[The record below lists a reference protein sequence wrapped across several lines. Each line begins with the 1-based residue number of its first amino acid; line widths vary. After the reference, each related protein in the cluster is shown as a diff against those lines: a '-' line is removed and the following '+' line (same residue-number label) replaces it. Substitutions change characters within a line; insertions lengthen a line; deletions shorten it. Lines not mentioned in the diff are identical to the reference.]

1 MTTAQ
6 ASKNQDKA
14 FLIAFVN
21 STFSSEGC
29 TMKSPMLVKLV
40 FANNLY
46 FPYTHPRHVPLEC
59 LFHYK
64 SHTQLLSC
72 SIATSPLNHS
82 PHWRADGSGNWKHP
96 EGAAWLEQA
105 PAQYLSHTCTSDG
118 RTRDIPQPDPLVL
131 VLVSLLQKTLTIC
144 KGATEVKLGSK
155 MSQELAFHS
164 TLLIQLQ
171 LSSSQFSGTLFL
183 HSRAHSSQ
191 HQSVKKELRSPN
203 QQLVAGL
210 TQTVQAAL
218 HFGFDPMQ
226 FLHLGRSY
234 TSTRW
239 TQWSLWSSSI
249 FYDSWYSFYVCFY
262 GSP

>member
-1 MTTAQ
+1 MLYFTTNLTLNFSVAASPPALSTTALTEELMGQ
-6 ASKNQDKA
+6 GTESTQKELPGLNRHQPNVSLTRAHQMAGPGTSHN
-14 FLIAFVN
+14 LIPW
-21 STFSSEGC
+21 C
-29 TMKSPMLVKLV
+29 
-40 FANNLY
+40 
-46 FPYTHPRHVPLEC
+46 
-59 LFHYK
+59 
-64 SHTQLLSC
+64 
-72 SIATSPLNHS
+72 
-82 PHWRADGSGNWKHP
+82 W
-96 EGAAWLEQA
+96 
-105 PAQYLSHTCTSDG
+105 YLSVCY
-118 RTRDIPQPDPLVL
+118 RRPWLFARE
-131 VLVSLLQKTLTIC
+131 LQKWNS
-144 KGATEVKLGSK
+144 GSK

-218 HFGFDPMQ
+218 HFGFDPVQ

-262 GSP
+262 SSP